1 MKNYELLAAKISI
14 FVIYF
19 WFGILKLLGVSPAT
33 PLVATLFEKTISF
46 MPFSVFYSFFAIF
59 EMIIGV
65 LFLIR
70 GMERPAIYLI
80 SAHLIIVALPL
91 FLLPDITWQ
100 LFLIPTLEGQ
110 YIIKNIAIAAL
121 AILISRKTI

>member
-59 EMIIGV
+59 VGGKVNFFGRLGRENCGKK
-65 LFLIR
+65 
-70 GMERPAIYLI
+70 EA
-80 SAHLIIVALPL
+80 
-91 FLLPDITWQ
+91 D
-100 LFLIPTLEGQ
+100 
-110 YIIKNIAIAAL
+110 K
-121 AILISRKTI
+121 K